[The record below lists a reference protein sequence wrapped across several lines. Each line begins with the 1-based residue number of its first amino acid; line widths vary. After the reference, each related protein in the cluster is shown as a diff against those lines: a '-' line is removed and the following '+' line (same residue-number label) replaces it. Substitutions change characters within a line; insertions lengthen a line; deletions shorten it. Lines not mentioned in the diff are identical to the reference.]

1 MIYTF
6 EKYLWQQQKKSCG
19 LPSATAFRPLWVDG
33 DPQGASGQGAALP
46 PSSRKGG
53 VPPGQA
59 QGFPPVTGSGWPTAV
74 STRAWSSPAAA
85 SCTPSPA
92 SSTSGSRAGS
102 RQSRWA
108 AAGRGVLDRAQRTGA
123 GAAVGPQTQRPP
135 HGIFLGLQM
144 EELAASFSSLLAY
157 GLSLIRR
164 FRSVFPLSVSDSPA
178 RLQSLLR
185 SVGSEVR
192 EQPTTRRGGEV
203 CRRRERSSVSTGSW
217 CRCAR

>member
-6 EKYLWQQQKKSCG
+6 EKCLWQQQKKSCG

-33 DPQGASGQGAALP
+33 DPQGASGQGVALP
-46 PSSRKGG
+46 SSIRKGG

-108 AAGRGVLDRAQRTGA
+108 AAGRGVLDRAQSRSGCWTPNAAPASWHFPGPADGGA
-123 GAAVGPQTQRPP
+123 GGFIQLPAGVWPLP
-135 HGIFLGLQM
+135 HPEVPVCLPLICLGLP
-144 EELAASFSSLLAY
+144 SSAT
-157 GLSLIRR
+157 
-164 FRSVFPLSVSDSPA
+164 VSP
-178 RLQSLLR
+178 Q
-185 SVGSEVR
+185 VCGVR
-192 EQPTTRRGGEV
+192 GEGTAHHPQRRGSLPE
-203 CRRRERSSVSTGSW
+203 
-217 CRCAR
+217 A